1 MACMASC
8 MSQST
13 NSSLL
18 LAIINHAELARV
30 YAVPSAVLLHICD
43 RQLAPAVARN
53 RCWGLSEA
61 ELASES
67 RSRPLTIHIDLLLV
81 AIACT
86 SFLPLAFACHH
97 PWQFLLFCAAVSSA
111 QEREMVRSSVRLVIG
126 LKLMWANY

>member
-1 MACMASC
+1 M
-8 MSQST
+8 
-13 NSSLL
+13 
-18 LAIINHAELARV
+18 
-30 YAVPSAVLLHICD
+30 YAVPTAVLLHICD

-53 RCWGLSEA
+53 RCWGLSEP

-97 PWQFLLFCAAVSSA
+97 PRQFLSVLRFLQLKKEKWSKVESDYSFWPEINVGKLLGCLIFVSFSNC
-111 QEREMVRSSVRLVIG
+111 RRNVLVIG
-126 LKLMWANY
+126 A

>member
-1 MACMASC
+1 MTSR

-111 QEREMVRSSVRLVIG
+111 REREMVRSSARFALASITFYC
-126 LKLMWANY
+126 NSIN